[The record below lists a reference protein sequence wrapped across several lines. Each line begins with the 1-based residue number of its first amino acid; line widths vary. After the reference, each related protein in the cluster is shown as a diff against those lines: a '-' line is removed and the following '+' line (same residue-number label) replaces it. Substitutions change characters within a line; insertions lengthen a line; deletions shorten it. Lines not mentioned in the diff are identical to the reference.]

1 MTPLAS
7 SPEELFILIA
17 GIFAFGLALAF
28 CYLSLAFIMAAGD
41 WLTGGEFKAT
51 LVYCLN
57 NS

>member
-1 MTPLAS
+1 MTPLIS
-7 SPEELFILIA
+7 SPEELFLVIGALFALILV
-17 GIFAFGLALAF
+17 FAL
-28 CYLSLAFIMAAGD
+28 CRYLLVFIMATGE